1 MGGMNASDRL
11 RLQAGV
17 QLLAER
23 KGVPVSEITS
33 LPVERIERDL
43 RAARVTLWDIAR
55 QVAIARKLE
64 HLYEQYRIP
73 RTLLLGQAV
82 ELGYLGK
89 PDAMT
94 CYAVTTEDIDT
105 VIRENHWSALA

>member
-1 MGGMNASDRL
+1 MGRMSASDRL
-11 RLQAGV
+11 RLQAGI

-23 KGVPVSEITS
+23 KGVPVAEIAS

-64 HLYEQYRIP
+64 HLYEEFHIP
-73 RTLLLGQAV
+73 RSLRLAQAI
-82 ELGYLGK
+82 EQGYLGK
-89 PDAMT
+89 PDAIA
-94 CYAVTTEDIDT
+94 CYSVTSEDIDN
-105 VIRENHWSALA
+105 VIRENRWTALA